1 MSIYSRKLTVELYKV
16 KKIQHEQSLDN
27 VLQHI
32 STDILSVRTRVINQR
47 QVRLD
52 IIKPPSEDK
61 PYWLLNFSCNLNRA
75 PGQADEHGEVQDI
88 ELAEGKIF
96 ASDATVLYVPH
107 TEFILIEYV
116 HSGPRVIPLPT
127 SFIYH

>member
-52 IIKPPSEDK
+52 IIKK
-61 PYWLLNFSCNLNRA
+61 TN
-75 PGQADEHGEVQDI
+75 
-88 ELAEGKIF
+88 
-96 ASDATVLYVPH
+96 
-107 TEFILIEYV
+107 
-116 HSGPRVIPLPT
+116 
-127 SFIYH
+127 